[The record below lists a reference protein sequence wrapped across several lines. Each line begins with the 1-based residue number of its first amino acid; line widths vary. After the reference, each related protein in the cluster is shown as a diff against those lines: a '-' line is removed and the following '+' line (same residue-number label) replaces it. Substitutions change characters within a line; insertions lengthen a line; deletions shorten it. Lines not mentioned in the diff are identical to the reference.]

1 MSRWKHGIAAR
12 NLAVRRTVFSLLVYV
27 LFTPF
32 VFESQSSV
40 KFVCIHLINRL
51 SPLLNTVEN
60 GNVQYS
66 YLKSLSHTIDAFLT
80 RTLAS
85 YDAINDNRLLCETH
99 GNNVI
104 HKIYIHIIIH
114 THTHTECLRPR
125 ENLKILGISFIFGEI
140 SEFSWHFIRTRKIF
154 QKIFTLMTSKQLTT
168 QINNVFKLFYINII

>member
-1 MSRWKHGIAAR
+1 METR
-12 NLAVRRTVFSLLVYV
+12 NSYKKFGCSQNSFFSLLIDV
-27 LFTPF
+27 LFAPF

-51 SPLLNTVEN
+51 SPLLKTVEN

-85 YDAINDNRLLCETH
+85 CDAINDNRLLCEAH
-99 GNNVI
+99 DNNVI

-114 THTHTECLRPR
+114 THTHT
-125 ENLKILGISFIFGEI
+125 
-140 SEFSWHFIRTRKIF
+140 
-154 QKIFTLMTSKQLTT
+154 Q
-168 QINNVFKLFYINII
+168 NVHALEKT